1 MEVLMFVLMILKWIG
16 IILLS
21 VLGFILCLILLIL
34 LCPIRYQAEGDYQ
47 EKVNFR
53 AQIRWFLGVLKV
65 DAGYSDQFLWE
76 VRVFGIRILPAKI
89 KNSAAKKSPQKDS
102 KVKGKKD
109 KTKPEISQN
118 QTAENLV
125 LNDEAKQE
133 HQQQENTS
141 GDESLNEE
149 KISENTSE
157 TKEKQSI
164 HKKISD
170 AIQNWKYKITNIK
183 NTIQNVRK
191 QADHYLAI
199 LKRAEVQRLIKRVL
213 RMFSKMLMHIRPR
226 KLSVIAHV
234 GMEDP
239 SLTGSI
245 MAVQGI
251 LYPWVAQKVVIIP
264 YFEEKR
270 LEGSFYLAGHTI
282 LGVLLVLVLRM
293 ILNKDFLTL
302 IRLLRKKEDPKN
314 GRA

>member
-1 MEVLMFVLMILKWIG
+1 MFVLMILKWIG

-21 VLGFILCLILLIL
+21 VLGFILCLILLVL
-34 LCPIRYQAEGDYQ
+34 LCPIRYQAEGSYQ
-47 EKVNFR
+47 EKIHFR
-53 AQIRWFLGVLKV
+53 AKISWFLGILKV
-65 DAGYSDQFLWE
+65 NAGYNDLFEWE
-76 VRVFGIRILPAKI
+76 VTVFGFRILPGKKKDPAAPQMPK
-89 KNSAAKKSPQKDS
+89 KDRKVKAKKDNA
-102 KVKGKKD
+102 
-109 KTKPEISQN
+109 T
-118 QTAENLV
+118 
-125 LNDEAKQE
+125 QE
-133 HQQQENTS
+133 HLQQENTS
-141 GDESLNEE
+141 DEEHVKTE
-149 KISENTSE
+149 KTPVNTSETPVNTSETSVNTAEIPENATE
-157 TKEKQSI
+157 TKEKQSVSE
-164 HKKISD
+164 KIS
-170 AIQNWKYKITNIK
+170 ALIQKWKDKIADIK
-183 NTIQNVRK
+183 NSIQNVRK

-239 SLTGSI
+239 SVTGSI

-264 YFEEKR
+264 YFEEKK

-282 LGVLLVLVLRM
+282 LSVLLVLVLRM